1 MCLKTVSFSMIGK
14 SSDCAARLS
23 WMEEQVLQPEEGIKT
38 IKQRGE
44 KADKTFARGVGAK
57 TALITL

>member
-1 MCLKTVSFSMIGK
+1 MKTVSFSMIGK
-14 SSDCAARLS
+14 TTDCAARLS
-23 WMEEQVLQPEEGIKT
+23 WMEEQVPEPGEGIKT

-44 KADKTFARGVGAK
+44 KIYKKVCPGSGAK